1 MRIAA
6 LFIFVALFVVGVTT
20 THISM
25 PATAAE
31 CDPNY
36 IGACVPNNA
45 TGGVTCDT
53 IKAMVTVAN
62 VDVYKLDS
70 DGDGIACEKYAT
82 AAQKAA
88 GAKTGATGSASTAGV
103 AKEG

>member
-6 LFIFVALFVVGVTT
+6 FIAIVALFVVGITT
-20 THISM
+20 TRVSM
-25 PATAAE
+25 PASAAD

-53 IKAMVTVAN
+53 IKALVTIAN
-62 VDVYKLDS
+62 VDVYHLDT
-70 DGDGIACEKYAT
+70 DGNGTACESYAKSGT
-82 AAQKAA
+82 KTTGAA
-88 GAKTGATGSASTAGV
+88 GAPSTNGD
-103 AKEG
+103 